1 MICVMIGCSNRSD
14 RDGVRFFKLPKV
26 VTDRGEQ
33 MLTLTTERQLAWL
46 KAISRDDLT
55 KEKLSNVF
63 VCERHF
69 VSGKPA
75 YEMYQ
80 LDIDWSPSQHLGHDK
95 LAVDSVKLAE
105 AQQRA
110 SRAAVRAE
118 RREEILASTSANE
131 THVVQSEDVN
141 CKTCDQQIE
150 TEHTGDIPVNIFE
163 EEYFLKNDDQV
174 LYYTGLSNGELLS
187 SVFQLVIPYPGTSRK
202 YYWSSFVMTL
212 MKLRLNLG
220 HQDLAYRF
228 NINKSTVSRRFD
240 DMLNIMYTRLKFLVF
255 WPDQEE
261 LWKTMPLCFH
271 PHYGLKVAAIIDCY
285 EIKIEKP
292 SNLLARAATWSQYK
306 HSNTVKILIAIAPQG
321 MTTFVSNSWGGR
333 VSDKH
338 LTMNSGLLQK
348 LLPGDVVLADRG
360 FDVGEVVAMAQ
371 ASLHMPA
378 FTKGLDQL
386 PPVEVEKTR
395 KLANVRIHVERVIGA
410 TRQRF
415 SILMSILPIQYVIKK
430 SPQDIPNVDKIV
442 YICSA
447 LNNLC
452 VSVVPF
458 E

>member
-1 MICVMIGCSNRSD
+1 MIGCSNRSD
-14 RDGVRFFKLPKV
+14 RDDVRFFRLPKV

-33 MLTLTTERQLAWL
+33 MLSLTTERQLAWL
-46 KAISRDDLT
+46 KAISRDDIT
-55 KEKLSNVF
+55 KEKLPNVF

-69 VSGKPA
+69 VKGKPA
-75 YEMYQ
+75 YEMYK

-95 LAVDSVKLAE
+95 LALDSAKLAE

-110 SRAAVRAE
+110 SRAAVRAV

-131 THVVQSEDVN
+131 THSETHVVESDGVDSR
-141 CKTCDQQIE
+141 THDQQTE
-150 TEHTGDIPVNIFE
+150 TEHTGDLPVDMFE
-163 EEYFLKNDDQV
+163 EEHFLKDNGKV
-174 LYYTGLSNGELLS
+174 LYYTGLPNGELLS

-228 NINKSTVSRRFD
+228 NVNKSTVSRRFD

-255 WPDQEE
+255 WPDREE
-261 LWKTMPLCFH
+261 LWKTMPLCFR

-292 SNLLARAATWSQYK
+292 SNLLARAETWSQYK

-321 MTTFVSNSWGGR
+321 MTTFVSSSWGGR

-395 KLANVRIHVERVIGA
+395 KLANVRIHVERVIGL
-410 TRQRF
+410 
-415 SILMSILPIQYVIKK
+415 SG
-430 SPQDIPNVDKIV
+430 NVFL
-442 YICSA
+442 Y
-447 LNNLC
+447 
-452 VSVVPF
+452 
-458 E
+458 

>member
-1 MICVMIGCSNRSD
+1 
-14 RDGVRFFKLPKV
+14 
-26 VTDRGEQ
+26 

-63 VCERHF
+63 VCERNF

-75 YEMYQ
+75 YEMYN

-141 CKTCDQQIE
+141 CKTCDQQTE
-150 TEHTGDIPVNIFE
+150 TEHTGDILVDIFE
-163 EEYFLKNDDQV
+163 EEHFLKNDDQV

-255 WPDQEE
+255 WPDREE
-261 LWKTMPLCFH
+261 LWKTMPLCFR

-395 KLANVRIHVERVIGA
+395 KLTNVRIHVERVIGA

-415 SILMSILPIQYVIKK
+415 SILMSTLPIQYVIKK